1 MEILVN
7 NISDIVVAEVNA
19 LNDKIKGLNFL
30 ETLKVNVIEKCL
42 SLIIEQKFPN
52 KQNLD
57 FEKNIEKN
65 ILISGK
71 YFTES
76 LSISKKTIEYDSLFV
91 LFNEPANFDIY
102 QNDKKFNTIVLNKNN
117 GISIPKNSVVN
128 FKFNKNVLLLEI
140 QNKNIEQALTK

>member
-19 LNDKIKGLNFL
+19 INDKIKGLNFL

-42 SLIIEQKFPN
+42 PLIIKKKFPN
-52 KQNLD
+52 EQNLD

-71 YFTES
+71 YFNES
-76 LSISKKTIEYDSLFV
+76 LSISKKILEYDSLFIP
-91 LFNEPANFDIY
+91 FNESANFDIY
-102 QNDKKFNTIVLNKNN
+102 QDDKKFNSIVLNKNN
-117 GISIPKNSVVN
+117 GISLPKNSVVN
-128 FKFNKNVLLLEI
+128 FKYNKNVLLLEI
-140 QNKNIEQALTK
+140 QNKNIEQALIK

>member
-65 ILISGK
+65 IVISVK
-71 YFTES
+71 YFNES
-76 LSISKKTIEYDSLFV
+76 LSISKKILEYDSLFIP
-91 LFNEPANFDIY
+91 FNESANFDIY

-128 FKFNKNVLLLEI
+128 CKFNKNVLLLEI
-140 QNKNIEQALTK
+140 QNKNIEQTLTK